1 MRKERVALV
10 LLLVGMAVGLGGCF
24 LALAGAGGAGTYA
37 FVKGDLETMEKESVA
52 DLYNAALAALE
63 ELQIPVISKSQD
75 ALVAQI
81 EGRNAEDKK
90 VTIKIEVAE
99 NELSKMSIRIGTFGD
114 QQQSQAIYDKIK
126 ALL

>member
-1 MRKERVALV
+1 MRKERVFLVV
-10 LLLVGMAVGLGGCF
+10 LLAGLVAGLGGCF
-24 LALAGAGGAGTYA
+24 WAVAAGAGAGTYA

-52 DLYNAALAALE
+52 ELYVAAVAALE
-63 ELQIPVISKSQD
+63 ELQIPVITKSQD

-90 VTIKIEVAE
+90 VTIRIEVAE

-114 QQQSQAIYDKIK
+114 QDQSQVIYDKIK